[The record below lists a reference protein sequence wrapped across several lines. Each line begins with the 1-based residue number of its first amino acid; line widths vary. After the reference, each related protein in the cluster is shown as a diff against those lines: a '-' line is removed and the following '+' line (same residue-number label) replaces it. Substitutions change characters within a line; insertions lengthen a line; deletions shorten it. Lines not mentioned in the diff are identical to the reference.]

1 MLLVVGTKVY
11 KDQMLTEFPTL
22 KLWKCVGIN
31 FPILCQWRMCCM
43 VQLDGRNGESLFPYL
58 QAALPYLGSEK
69 LVRTV
74 PLEALL
80 QLKMAIGTWH
90 TYNLWMQT
98 EDPSSP
104 ASCSPS
110 RIQMPLRSSQ
120 VGYKRNCPLLLL
132 LLRMSVPCSFWT
144 WRLIALCCVIEPV
157 DIIHLDFQKAF
168 DTVPHQRLLKKN

>member
-43 VQLDGRNGESLFPYL
+43 VQLDGRNGESLSPYL

-104 ASCSPS
+104 TSCSPS
-110 RIQMPLRSSQ
+110 RKPDAFEKLTSRVQKELSS
-120 VGYKRNCPLLLL
+120 
-132 LLRMSVPCSFWT
+132 S
-144 WRLIALCCVIEPV
+144 ALASKNVCAVQFLNMEADCIVLCYRTCGHYTP
-157 DIIHLDFQKAF
+157 
-168 DTVPHQRLLKKN
+168 DTVPHQRLLKKTNSWN